1 MSYPNSFK
9 NTIIPNPKSKIDD
22 EVDSSHRSGNNMFCD
37 FVKERV
43 PEIENTDEKGWK
55 SILARLLKT
64 APSFNKNAKG
74 GNLVPLNRKNTGS
87 QKTHAEGAEPIVEK
101 TKTRGG
107 GGGNIRRRRH
117 RKRTTIIRKNKKTR
131 LSYIN
136 NKTKKRK
143 SNK

>member
-9 NTIIPNPKSKIDD
+9 NTIIPNPTSLIND
-22 EVDSSHRSGNNMFCD
+22 ETYSSHRSGNHMYCE
-37 FVKERV
+37 FVSERV

-55 SILARLLKT
+55 SILARLLLNVS
-64 APSFNKNAKG
+64 SFKKYTDQD
-74 GNLVPLNRKNTGS
+74 NLVPLNRKKTAS
-87 QKTHAEGAEPIVEK
+87 QQTHVEGEELTVV
-101 TKTRGG
+101 KTRG

-117 RKRTTIIRKNKKTR
+117 RKRTAIIRKNKKTR

-136 NKTKKRK
+136 KKTRKRR